1 MYTQG
6 ISSMILYADKLCIL
20 TNGNWSAVIISKCKN
35 IFSSMTVLK
44 TGYMLDLVI
53 TSVLK
58 ISATNKII
66 PLRKRNYQF

>member
-1 MYTQG
+1 
-6 ISSMILYADKLCIL
+6 
-20 TNGNWSAVIISKCKN
+20 
-35 IFSSMTVLK
+35 MTVLK